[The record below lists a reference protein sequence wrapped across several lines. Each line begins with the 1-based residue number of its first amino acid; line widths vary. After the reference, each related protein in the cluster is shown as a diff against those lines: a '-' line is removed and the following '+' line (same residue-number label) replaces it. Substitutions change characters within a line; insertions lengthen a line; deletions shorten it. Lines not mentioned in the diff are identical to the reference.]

1 MLRKP
6 QISSGRVG
14 LWLVCV
20 CTLTYLFYVFSSLAP
35 EKLRGFHLSPKSPT
49 LKVKQIIA
57 HCLLLEKTYMLDF
70 HLPLIERLEMKM
82 SFPFLSKN
90 VLNGVFFLK
99 YNMNCSFS
107 KECSS
112 VRTLRS
118 AEELVLPRLPRLP
131 FQVSLSD
138 LI

>member
-6 QISSGRVG
+6 EMSCRVG

-20 CTLTYLFYVFSSLAP
+20 FTLTYLFYVFSSLAP
-35 EKLRGFHLSPKSPT
+35 EKVRGFHLSPKSPT

-82 SFPFLSKN
+82 SFLFLSKKCIEWC
-90 VLNGVFFLK
+90 FFLK

-112 VRTLRS
+112 ARILKS
-118 AEELVLPRLPRLP
+118 AEELVLPRLP